1 MSPEELHPDDRA
13 LESAFHALDPS
24 PDRVRRVEAAVL
36 RALEERPASLAS
48 EWWGLLTAR
57 PVVNTAYLLA
67 ATGVLLVTTP
77 LGSLA
82 AFLLR
87 RGLG

>member
-13 LESAFHALDPS
+13 LEAAFAVLEPS
-24 PDRVRRVEAAVL
+24 PERVRRVEGAVL
-36 RALEERPASLAS
+36 KALDERPASLVS

-57 PVVNTAYLLA
+57 PVVNTGYLLA
-67 ATGVLLVTTP
+67 ATAVLLVTTP

-82 AFLLR
+82 ALLV